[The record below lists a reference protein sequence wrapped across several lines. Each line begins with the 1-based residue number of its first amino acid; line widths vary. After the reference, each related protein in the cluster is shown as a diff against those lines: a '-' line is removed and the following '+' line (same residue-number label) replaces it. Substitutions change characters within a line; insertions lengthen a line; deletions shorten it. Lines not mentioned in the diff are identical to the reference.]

1 MAPGAYPRKV
11 LHSSNLR
18 SKPKTQLLSI
28 SSIVDDKHAS
38 LPTKKDLLCM
48 PKVSLCLTLIKNSKN
63 VAIGLGIQML

>member
-18 SKPKTQLLSI
+18 AKPKTQLLSI
-28 SSIVDDKHAS
+28 VYDKHAS
-38 LPTKKDLLCM
+38 LPTKKDLLYM

-63 VAIGLGIQML
+63 VAIGLRIQML